1 MKTGR
6 PKANIDWKKVDGY
19 LQAQCDGAA
28 IAGLLGIHPD
38 TLYKACEEA
47 HKMTF
52 SAYSQL
58 KKSEGKELL
67 RAKQFQI
74 AMTGEKT
81 MLVWLGKQYLG
92 QSDKTE
98 VSTSL
103 NMTADT
109 IKSEIE
115 KRKKLL
121 DKGK

>member
-1 MKTGR
+1 MAGR
-6 PKANIDWKKVDGY
+6 PKANIDWDKVGK
-19 LQAQCDGAA
+19 LLNAQCNAVG
-28 IAGLLGIHPD
+28 IASVLGISTD
-38 TLYKACEEA
+38 TLYLRCQEDN
-47 HKMTF
+47 KMEFTAF
-52 SAYSQL
+52 SEL

-67 RAKQFQI
+67 RAKQYQI
-74 AMTGEKT
+74 AMTGDKT

-98 VSTSL
+98 VSASL

-115 KRKKLL
+115 KRKELL